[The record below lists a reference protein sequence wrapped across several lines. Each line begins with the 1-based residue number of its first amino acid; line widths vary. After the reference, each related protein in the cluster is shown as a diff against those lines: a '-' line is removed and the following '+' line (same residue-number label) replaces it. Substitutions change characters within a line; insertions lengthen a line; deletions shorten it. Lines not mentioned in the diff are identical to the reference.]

1 MAKVTKCNLN
11 HTASSRKTC
20 FNLHLPGLKSSK
32 SFIHADI
39 FRSKNSDKFKYII
52 LIWRQAKVA
61 SEFFRDSA
69 SSKRILIQAMTD
81 PLSFL
86 ANCRCTRMKLI
97 TQALQVAEAFYRYIY
112 IYMPRTSYYYQRT
125 RLLQQKCNRMP
136 CTPKRSKNSEP
147 CLLDF
152 WCADT
157 HTQISK
163 YHANIPWIVENS
175 RAQAPLSQWLDE
187 WQDVLWPLQE
197 PLALRSFRISAQVF
211 SSPICNLNSRSWR
224 HIDDSMFWYGP
235 MHSRRNTAAIFVS
248 NSFVASFSMHN
259 LRTWSI
265 PIWSVDGCGSLSGS
279 GATCAWRCLDLD
291 LTQLPAA
298 N

>member
-69 SSKRILIQAMTD
+69 SSKRILIQAVTD

-112 IYMPRTSYYYQRT
+112 ICPEHPTTINVQD
-125 RLLQQKCNRMP
+125 C
-136 CTPKRSKNSEP
+136 CSKNAIG
-147 CLLDF
+147 CLAHQRGRKIQSHASWTFDVRI
-152 WCADT
+152 
-157 HTQISK
+157 HTRKSVNIMQIFLELSK
-163 YHANIPWIVENS
+163 TRELKHHCHNGLMS
-175 RAQAPLSQWLDE
+175 DRMFCGHFKSHWLFVHFE
-187 WQDVLWPLQE
+187 FQPKF
-197 PLALRSFRISAQVF
+197 FRH
-211 SSPICNLNSRSWR
+211 R
-224 HIDDSMFWYGP
+224 
-235 MHSRRNTAAIFVS
+235 FV
-248 NSFVASFSMHN
+248 
-259 LRTWSI
+259 I
-265 PIWSVDGCGSLSGS
+265 
-279 GATCAWRCLDLD
+279 
-291 LTQLPAA
+291 
-298 N
+298 